1 MFIIGWLAARVKK
14 KTGPATHSFITCS
27 NSKRPARIAAD
38 GRSPYA
44 GICSILK
51 ALTVPDTDLS
61 ETDTESGP
69 ESAAYSVPPV
79 HRAFTLLRHI
89 AAGGRCRNASAT
101 ARELGINRTTLIRLL
116 HTLEAERM
124 IESVDDG
131 LSWQLGPGMI
141 VLAAEALKSRD
152 VVRVAQPVMAR
163 LAADLGLS
171 SHLGVLDGRDII
183 YLLRETPNTHL
194 VSNVR
199 EGSRLPAHATTV
211 GRVLLGHLAPED
223 LDRLY
228 GDAVLARATDKTST
242 TLAALRAQ
250 ITADRARGAA
260 WSAGNFERGIGSCA
274 AAIRD
279 HRGRVVAAVN
289 VTGPEDRFAPDTPQ
303 AALIEARVRAA
314 ADEISRGLGHSG

>member
-1 MFIIGWLAARVKK
+1 M
-14 KTGPATHSFITCS
+14 
-27 NSKRPARIAAD
+27 
-38 GRSPYA
+38 
-44 GICSILK
+44 
-51 ALTVPDTDLS
+51 PDTDLS

-211 GRVLLGHLAPED
+211 GRVLLGHLPPDD

-228 GDAVLARATDKTST
+228 ADAVLDKATDKTAT
-242 TLAALRAQ
+242 TLGALRAQ
-250 ITADRARGAA
+250 IQADRTRGAA

-274 AAIRD
+274 APIRD

-289 VTGPEDRFAPDTPQ
+289 VTGPEGRFVPDTPQ
-303 AALIEARVRAA
+303 AAAIESRVCAA
-314 ADEISRGLGHSG
+314 AAEISRGLGHSG